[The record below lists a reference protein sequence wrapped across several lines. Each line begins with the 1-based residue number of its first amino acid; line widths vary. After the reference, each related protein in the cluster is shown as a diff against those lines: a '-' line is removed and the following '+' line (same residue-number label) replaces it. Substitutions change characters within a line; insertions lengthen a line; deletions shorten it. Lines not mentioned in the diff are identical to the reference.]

1 MTEPLALW
9 LRAIRWQFLDAD
21 GGRPQK
27 PALIPLTVEILA
39 YIE

>member
-21 GGRPQK
+21 GDQLQK
-27 PALIPLTVEILA
+27 PALITLTVEILGH
-39 YIE
+39 IE